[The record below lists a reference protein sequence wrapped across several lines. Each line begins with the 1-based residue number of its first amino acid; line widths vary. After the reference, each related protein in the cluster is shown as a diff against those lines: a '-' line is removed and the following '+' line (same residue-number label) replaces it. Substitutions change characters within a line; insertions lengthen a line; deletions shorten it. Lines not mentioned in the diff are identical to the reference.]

1 MGLVR
6 DIWDMSPR
14 DEESPDWDSV
24 EEKDWEDIKMAVYAA
39 QVMEMDR
46 AVGQIMEAVQDTG
59 EEEDTVFLFLSDNGA
74 CAEELPPDGW
84 VMNFAEGMTLDGRP
98 VAVGNQTRKRPGG
111 EDTYISYG
119 LPWANV
125 SNTPFRLFKHWI
137 HEGGIASPFVV
148 QWKKGIREKGVLRH
162 TPVHFIDIFPTLLE
176 LAGGRYPDKKGDKTL
191 IPLQGES
198 LAASF
203 AGNMEE
209 GREWERERPIYWEHE
224 GNCGVRLGKYKL
236 VRKYPGPFELYD
248 MDRDRTELH
257 DIAAEE
263 KETADRLKGLFYDWM
278 QNTKVRDWDEVLA
291 WMKQNG

>member
-1 MGLVR
+1 M
-6 DIWDMSPR
+6 
-14 DEESPDWDSV
+14 
-24 EEKDWEDIKMAVYAA
+24 
-39 QVMEMDR
+39 
-46 AVGQIMEAVQDTG
+46 
-59 EEEDTVFLFLSDNGA
+59 
-74 CAEELPPDGW
+74 
-84 VMNFAEGMTLDGRP
+84 
-98 VAVGNQTRKRPGG
+98 
-111 EDTYISYG
+111 
-119 LPWANV
+119 
-125 SNTPFRLFKHWI
+125 
-137 HEGGIASPFVV
+137 
-148 QWKKGIREKGVLRH
+148 
-162 TPVHFIDIFPTLLE
+162 
-176 LAGGRYPDKKGDKTL
+176 

-198 LAASF
+198 LAVSF
-203 AGNMEE
+203 AGNVEE